1 MRQERRICELANILN
16 VPKPRAA
23 ASGKR
28 PAAAKHADSIAVA
41 DVLPLA
47 HSVQAIAVAKKVL
60 LDRFAP
66 AAVLVNEKYEALYF
80 CGATERYLA
89 QPRGMPTQDLLML
102 AGEGLRAVLG
112 SALRQAQT
120 EAVTVADARVKRG
133 TGFDPV
139 KVSVVPL
146 AEPGAAGRLLLV
158 VFEDEP
164 TLPGDAALPGKSDLV
179 QKLQDE
185 LRATRE
191 DMLDRIELLLASH
204 ENLHAVNE
212 QLLVSHAQLESASHE
227 LQSHHEAL
235 DALNRQLQ
243 GRLAELESSYSDLK
257 NSWESSEITTLCLDR
272 EFRIKWFT
280 TALRSVFKLI
290 PSDIGRPI
298 GDFAPALSGNGLL
311 QDVEAV
317 LQRLAPVQTELKMKN
332 GQWYLRRTLPYRAGG
347 NEIEGVI
354 ITFVDITM
362 IKREAEL
369 SIAARKSF
377 TVELER
383 SVEERTR
390 QLRALSF
397 ELAMSEEHERRALA
411 QDLHDDLGQLLAVA
425 KIKLVSLLKSC
436 SCTPGELSVLNEVR
450 EMVARANK
458 SVHTLAFQLSPP
470 LLDERGLLPIFQW
483 LVEEMRAVYGLQVH
497 MQDDGSVK
505 TVDQQASVIIFRAVR
520 EMLINVAKHAD
531 VTEAE
536 LIINRDG
543 NDIVIMVCDQGKG
556 VDFKSLLAR
565 PHDGGFGLVS
575 MRERLSYVG
584 GQVDIASQPGEGTR
598 VTLRMPLQ
606 LSEFQAP
613 IL

>member
-1 MRQERRICELANILN
+1 MANTLN
-16 VPKPRAA
+16 VPHPRAA
-23 ASGKR
+23 SSKR
-28 PAAAKHADSIAVA
+28 RSVAKQADSIGVA
-41 DVLPLA
+41 GMPSLA
-47 HSVQAIAVAKKVL
+47 HSVQAIALAKKVL
-60 LDRFAP
+60 LERFAP

-80 CGATERYLA
+80 CGPTERYLV
-89 QPRGMPTQDLLML
+89 QPHGMPTQDLLML
-102 AGEGLRAVLG
+102 VREGLHATLR
-112 SALRQAQT
+112 SALHQAQ
-120 EAVTVADARVKRG
+120 AAGAAATVADACVKRG
-133 TGFDPV
+133 AVFNPV

-146 AEPGAAGRLLLV
+146 ADPGAVGRLLV
-158 VFEDEP
+158 VFEDDP
-164 TLPGDAALPGKSDLV
+164 ALPGDAVLSGSSDLV

-191 DMLDRIELLLASH
+191 DMLDRVELLLATH
-204 ENLHAVNE
+204 EKLQVANE
-212 QLLVSHAQLESASHE
+212 QLAGDCANLESSSLK
-227 LQSHHEAL
+227 LQSKNKEL
-235 DALNRQLQ
+235 NALNQQFQ
-243 GRLAELESSYSDLK
+243 GKLAELESSYNDLK
-257 NSWESSEITTLCLDR
+257 NSLESSEITTLCLDR

-280 TALRSVFKLI
+280 TALRSVFKLMQT
-290 PSDIGRPI
+290 DIGRPI
-298 GDFAPALSGNGLL
+298 SDFAPALSGNGLL
-311 QDVEAV
+311 QDAEEV
-317 LQRLAPVQTELKMKN
+317 LQRLVPVQTELKMKN
-332 GQWYLRRTLPYRAGG
+332 GQWYLRRTLPYRTDE
-347 NEIEGVI
+347 NRIDGVI
-354 ITFVDITM
+354 ITFVDITI

-436 SCTPGELSVLNEVR
+436 SCSASEVSLLSEVR
-450 EMVARANK
+450 EMVTRANK
-458 SVHTLAFQLSPP
+458 SVYTLAFQLSPP

-483 LVEEMRAVYGLQVH
+483 LVEEMRAVYGLEVH
-497 MQDDGSVK
+497 MQDDGSAK

-536 LIINRDG
+536 LTIERDG

-556 VDFKSLLAR
+556 VDFKSLVAR

-584 GQVDIASQPGEGTR
+584 GQVDIDSQPGAGTR

-606 LSEFQAP
+606 LAEYQAP
-613 IL
+613 AL